1 MLNII
6 LYQPE
11 IPYNTGAIATTC
23 ALTKT
28 RLHLV
33 KPLGF
38 SVDDSHL
45 KRAGL
50 DYWPL
55 VDISYYDSFEDV
67 VDLMEGEIYFASTHG
82 HKRYTDVT
90 YKDGDA
96 IVFGRETSGL
106 PKEIMDK
113 YQDQL
118 IRVPMRTELRRSLN
132 LANSANIVLFE
143 ALRQNDFFDLD

>member
-11 IPYNTGAIATTC
+11 IPYNTGAIARTC

-28 RLHLV
+28 KLHLI

-38 SVDDSHL
+38 LVDDKHL

-67 VDLMEGEIYFASTHG
+67 LDVVEGDLYFASTHG
-82 HKRYTDVT
+82 QTRYSDVH
-90 YKDGDA
+90 YKDGDG

-106 PKEIMDK
+106 PKEIMEK

-118 IRVPMRTELRRSLN
+118 IRVPMRTELKRSLN

-143 ALRQNDFFDLD
+143 ALRQNDFFDLK

>member
-1 MLNII
+1 
-6 LYQPE
+6 
-11 IPYNTGAIATTC
+11 
-23 ALTKT
+23 
-28 RLHLV
+28 
-33 KPLGF
+33 
-38 SVDDSHL
+38 
-45 KRAGL
+45 
-50 DYWPL
+50 
-55 VDISYYDSFEDV
+55 
-67 VDLMEGEIYFASTHG
+67 MEGDIYFASTHG

-113 YQDQL
+113 YKDQL